1 MPGEGDRPPGRYTP
15 RSVRRRRAGAATPAP
30 GTRRALRRGPSS
42 TRRPRRARARS
53 VPRARRRSTP
63 RRRCRRS
70 LPSRGARRHGRE
82 DRAAGRPR
90 RWPASPAAPSRRRA
104 RRPALRARSPGA
116 TGRSPGTA
124 RKRRKR
130 RGRAAGRACVPPDR
144 RSARR
149 WVPRGP
155 LPRPGAR
162 GRGRSAGRRFRGT
175 RGTARGT
182 ERRRCPGRRAGTRAR
197 ATSRRG
203 AARRRDASREGT
215 IAVGALR
222 RLGDGQALLVR
233 EQLVHQLAELGLQL
247 RLGADLQLTRPLA
260 RETEVLA
267 ELLQRHRL
275 VVHYPLLAEL
285 ALAPIAGAPGP
296 QPALLRDVA

>member
-1 MPGEGDRPPGRYTP
+1 M
-15 RSVRRRRAGAATPAP
+15 A
-30 GTRRALRRGPSS
+30 
-42 TRRPRRARARS
+42 
-53 VPRARRRSTP
+53 
-63 RRRCRRS
+63 CI
-70 LPSRGARRHGRE
+70 
-82 DRAAGRPR
+82 
-90 RWPASPAAPSRRRA
+90 
-104 RRPALRARSPGA
+104 
-116 TGRSPGTA
+116 
-124 RKRRKR
+124 
-130 RGRAAGRACVPPDR
+130 AGRAIEMPSPKASTPGAIARGDRTKPRYSAEAAEKARASSRAGLRPTRR

-175 RGTARGT
+175 RGTERGT

-203 AARRRDASREGT
+203 AARRRDASRDGT

-260 RETEVLA
+260 RGTEVLA

-275 VVHYPLLAEL
+275 VVHDPLLDDV
-285 ALAPIAGAPGP
+285 ALARIEAAQGLEH
-296 QPALLRDVA
+296 ALLHDVALFLLGDLRVREVGAVHHEVHVGGTAG